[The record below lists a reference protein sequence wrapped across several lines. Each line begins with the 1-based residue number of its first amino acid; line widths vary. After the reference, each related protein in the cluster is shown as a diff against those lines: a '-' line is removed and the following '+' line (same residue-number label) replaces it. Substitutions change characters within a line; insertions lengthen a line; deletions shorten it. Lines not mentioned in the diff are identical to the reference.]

1 MHMCVHKPKYMH
13 ISGMYAGMAHE
24 KRKEKDE
31 EDDEGD
37 GGASLGVLATA
48 PSHTGLTAPTRH
60 PFFLHSACSY

>member
-1 MHMCVHKPKYMH
+1 MHICVHKPKYMH
-13 ISGMYAGMAHE
+13 ICGMYAGMAHE